1 LSDIFAGLDLAV
13 SPTALAL
20 MAVGV
25 VLSTLIV
32 AMPGLGGGFVQVLL
46 LPIAVVLEPSL
57 GLALFLAADVVSG
70 TGNVF
75 SSVLFGV
82 PGSSMGVATVFDG
95 YPMAQ
100 KGQARRALGAAFTSS
115 AVGGL
120 IGAMALAAL
129 IPVTRPIVLAM
140 GPPEFFVLLLT
151 AVLFMGY
158 VGKGDTLKAFV
169 VGGLG
174 FLLSFIGQEPS
185 TASLRF
191 TFDVVYLFDG
201 IQLLPFLIGLYAIS
215 EMMTLLLQRGSI
227 AQQAA
232 DPGQGLWRGI
242 KDVFVYWKTTIRSSV
257 VGVIIGIIPGLGG
270 ETAQFLAYSQEA
282 KVSKER
288 DQFGK
293 GAVQG
298 VIASD
303 ACTNSKDG
311 GALLPTLLLGIPGS
325 SGMAVT
331 LVFLIAIGIQPGPEM
346 LGVNAPFLWQMVWVL
361 VIANLMATAFCLSL
375 SKPMA
380 RVTGVRASLVVAPV
394 LCLAILGSYAST
406 FSVGD
411 IFTAVFF
418 GIVGYFMNKH
428 GYSRAT
434 LVIGFV
440 LGQLLEKNYLLTTRL
455 FGWEFLV
462 RPGVLIITGLV
473 LALFVVPPLLKRFRP
488 KGPSPE
494 EVLTQQLTKR
504 AQEAAPPSSNSK
516 SGG

>member
-1 LSDIFAGLDLAV
+1 VSDIFEGLGLAV
-13 SPTALAL
+13 DPNALAL

-25 VLSTLIV
+25 VIATLVV

-46 LPIAVVLEPSL
+46 LPIAVILDPAL
-57 GLALFLAADVVSG
+57 GLALFLAADVVTG
-70 TGNVF
+70 TGNVY

-100 KGQARRALGAAFTSS
+100 KGQAQRALGAAFTAS

-120 IGAMALAAL
+120 IGAAALAL
-129 IPVTRPIVLAM
+129 MIPVTRPIVLAM
-140 GPPEFFVLLLT
+140 GPPEFFILLLT
-151 AVLFMGY
+151 AVIFMGY
-158 VGKGDTLKAFV
+158 VGRGDTLKAFV

-215 EMMTLLLQRGSI
+215 EMLTLCLQRGSI
-227 AQQAA
+227 AKQAA
-232 DPGQGLWRGI
+232 DPGHGLLRGI
-242 KDVFVYWKTTIRSSV
+242 KDVFVHWKTTVRSSV
-257 VGVIIGIIPGLGG
+257 VGVIVGVIPGLGG

-282 KVSKER
+282 KVSKNREE
-288 DQFGK
+288 FGK

-331 LVFLIAIGIQPGPEM
+331 LVFLIAIGIQPGPDM
-346 LGVNAPFLWQMVWVL
+346 LGVNAPYLWQMVWIL
-361 VIANLMATAFCLSL
+361 VIANLMATAFCLTL

-380 RVTGVRASLVVAPV
+380 RVTHVRASLVVAPV
-394 LCLAILGSYAST
+394 LCLALLGSFAASLA
-406 FSVGD
+406 VGD

-418 GIVGYFMNKH
+418 GVVGYFMNKY

-440 LGQLLEKNYLLTTRL
+440 LGELLEKNYLLTTRL
-455 FGWEFLV
+455 YGWEFLA
-462 RPGVLIITGLV
+462 RPGVMIITALV
-473 LALFVVPPLLKRFRP
+473 LAMFIVPA
-488 KGPSPE
+488 
-494 EVLTQQLTKR
+494 VTKR
-504 AQEAAPPSSNSK
+504 ARSRSTREEAVRD
-516 SGG
+516 